1 MTPDDPDDDDHP
13 DPAAIRARLAAPP
26 ARRMV
31 ATGMIAALGVL
42 ILWIAVAH
50 PPAALGWR
58 LFLLAGSAGT
68 LWLAVRLWQATGVVL
83 ELTGVELREAGG
95 RRLARIDE
103 IEAVNRGVFALKP
116 SNGFTLVLRAAP
128 GAVWAPGLWWRL
140 GRRVGV
146 GGVTGRFEGRRMADA
161 LTFAVEAAKA
171 RR

>member
-1 MTPDDPDDDDHP
+1 MTDDDDDRP
-13 DPAAIRARLAAPP
+13 DDNAVRARLAAPP
-26 ARRMV
+26 ARRVV
-31 ATGMIAALGVL
+31 AAGMIAALGAL
-42 ILWIAVAH
+42 ILWIAALH

-58 LFLLAGSAGT
+58 LFLIAGGAAV
-68 LWLAVRLWQATGVVL
+68 LWLAVRLWQATAVVL
-83 ELTGVELREAGG
+83 ELTGIELREAGG

-103 IEAVNRGVFALKP
+103 IEVVNRGVFALKP

-161 LTFAVEAAKA
+161 LSFAVDAAKA
-171 RR
+171 RVRT

>member
-1 MTPDDPDDDDHP
+1 MTDDDDRP
-13 DPAAIRARLAAPP
+13 DETAIRARLAAPP
-26 ARRMV
+26 VRRVV
-31 ATGMIAALGVL
+31 AAGMIVTLGAL
-42 ILWIAVAH
+42 ILWIAVSN

-58 LFLLAGSAGT
+58 LFLFAAGAAT
-68 LWLAVRLWQATGVVL
+68 LWLAVGLWQATAVVL
-83 ELTGVELREAGG
+83 ELTGTELREAGG

-103 IEAVNRGVFALKP
+103 IEAVNRGVLALKP
-116 SNGFTLVLRAAP
+116 SNGFTLVLRTAP

-161 LTFAVEAAKA
+161 LSVAVEAAKA